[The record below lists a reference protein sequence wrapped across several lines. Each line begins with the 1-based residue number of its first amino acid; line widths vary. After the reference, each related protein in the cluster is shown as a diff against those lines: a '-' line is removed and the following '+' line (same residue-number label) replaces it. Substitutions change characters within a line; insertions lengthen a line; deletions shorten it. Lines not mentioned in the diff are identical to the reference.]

1 MLEGGPLLLRME
13 DCVDVSRTMQH
24 TDDID
29 SGIKRYVENNVSP
42 NRKAAHVRCQFVT
55 GPAHLRLGRQ
65 QPELRIELIHPAIG
79 GGWIVFSDVIPD
91 FQDIGL
97 CKRPPCDMRNSRNRR
112 SGASSCAR
120 VALDRF
126 GIPRFTR
133 PAGQPLADIATQ
145 LL

>member
-1 MLEGGPLLLRME
+1 MKY
-13 DCVDVSRTMQH
+13 CVDVSRAMQH

-29 SGIKRYVENNVSP
+29 SRIKRYVENNISP
-42 NRKAAHVRCQFVT
+42 NRKAAHVRRQFVT

-79 GGWIVFSDVIPD
+79 GAWIVFSDITPD

-97 CKRPPCDMRNSRNRR
+97 CKRSPCYMRYSRNRR
-112 SGASSCAR
+112 SGGSSCAR
-120 VALDRF
+120 VTLDRI

-133 PAGQPLADIATQ
+133 PAGQPLAHIATQ